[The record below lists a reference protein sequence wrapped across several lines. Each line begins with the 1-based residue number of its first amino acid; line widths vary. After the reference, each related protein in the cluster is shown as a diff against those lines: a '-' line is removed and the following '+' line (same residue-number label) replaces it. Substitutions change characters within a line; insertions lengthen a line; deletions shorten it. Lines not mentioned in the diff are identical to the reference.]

1 MRRPLRFILALPMIA
16 LVVMHTGSPEAL
28 GQSRPM
34 AGIQAPRAS
43 GNQSDPSPGAPPCT
57 VRCTALPRAMRYV
70 ALPDKPEPRLAE
82 RFASPVGSLRPEA
95 YGPGPKAGPGRSP
108 AKRDAWLL
116 LALAQHGAA
125 GFDAY
130 TTRQAVDAGHP
141 ELDPLIRPFA
151 HSPAIYPAIQAG
163 PALLD
168 FLGYRMM
175 TSRRRWARRIWWLPQ
190 AVATAGFIWA
200 GAHNLS
206 LPAPRKR

>member
-1 MRRPLRFILALPMIA
+1 MRRPLRFILAFPMIA
-16 LVVMHTGSPEAL
+16 LVVMHPGRIES
-28 GQSRPM
+28 
-34 AGIQAPRAS
+34 QAMPGNQTPRADADVS
-43 GNQSDPSPGAPPCT
+43 NRSPA
-57 VRCTALPRAMRYV
+57 ALPRTMGSTALSRTVPYV
-70 ALPDKPEPRLAE
+70 ALPDKPEPRPA
-82 RFASPVGSLRPEA
+82 RIV
-95 YGPGPKAGPGRSP
+95 AG
-108 AKRDAWLL
+108 KRAWLL

-130 TTRQAVDAGHP
+130 TTRRAVDEGHP

-151 HSPAIYPAIQAG
+151 HSPAIYPAIQVG

-206 LPAPRKR
+206 LPATRKR